1 MNKIRALRK
10 IHGMTMKELGNLVG
24 LSESTISLYENG
36 KREPDLETLQHFAD
50 IFHVSVDYIL
60 GRDVAES
67 NPPTDSVESQRDEA
81 IRILK
86 SLSDENYQAMLTILR
101 TMVDKKK

>member
-67 NPPTDSVESQRDEA
+67 NPPTDSVESQRDKA